1 MEGSFWWKSHLKL
14 IPDFK
19 AASACSISS
28 GQSILFW
35 KDNWASESLD
45 HKFPELHSFAI
56 KDSLTVQEFSLS
68 ENWAEYFH
76 MPMSTQAY
84 EQFLQLGDIILTLN
98 PEGKDKWICNGMAN
112 KYSSMKMYKY
122 LMGEAEGHPIFNL
135 IWNTSSRL
143 KHKIFFWLV
152 AHCRINTRSLLQRK
166 GMQLENPY
174 CPLCNQNAE
183 ETDLHLLSDCA
194 FAQECWNTLIPN
206 KRRGTSLYE
215 ETLLAIEQ
223 LPKAFAS

>member
-1 MEGSFWWKSHLKL
+1 MDLQWHGK
-14 IPDFK
+14 
-19 AASACSISS
+19 
-28 GQSILFW
+28 QILFNE
-35 KDNWASESLD
+35 D
-45 HKFPELHSFAI
+45 
-56 KDSLTVQEFSLS
+56 VQVSDGRGRGTS
-68 ENWAEYFH
+68 R
-76 MPMSTQAY
+76 
-84 EQFLQLGDIILTLN
+84 LQ
-98 PEGKDKWICNGMAN
+98 
-112 KYSSMKMYKY
+112 
-122 LMGEAEGHPIFNL
+122 FNL
-135 IWNTSSRL
+135 EPSSRL
-143 KHKIFFWLV
+143 NHKIFFWLV

-183 ETDLHLLSDCA
+183 ETPLHLLWDCA